1 MISRTF
7 RYRVS
12 WLNWAATMLTACA
25 AMMFFWHRS
34 AACALVGL
42 ALMVAGVLM
51 VERMIHTSYM
61 FTSAGLLVIDRG
73 RFSRTLRIPVSEILD
88 ARVVRGRF
96 LPVRYVLIEY
106 GVGRFASVQPVGE
119 ESFISEIRRRQEL
132 IDI

>member
-12 WLNWAATMLTACA
+12 WPNWAAMMLTACA
-25 AMMFFWHRS
+25 AMTFFWHRS
-34 AACALVGL
+34 AACAMVGL

-51 VERMIHTSYM
+51 VERMVHTSYM
-61 FTSAGLLVIDRG
+61 FTSDGLLVIDRG

-88 ARVVRGRF
+88 ARVVRGRL
-96 LPVRYVLIEY
+96 LPVKYVLIEY
-106 GVGRFASVQPVGE
+106 GAGRFASAQPVGE